1 MFLKRLAGHIRKQ
14 DWFNVLIELLVVV
27 VGLMM
32 AFQLDRWW
40 EDIGDKKLER
50 VYIQRLIDD
59 IESDIPKL
67 ERAIRLADMRKD
79 YAELLMDVA
88 GNPAVAAQQ
97 PASFLVAVDQA
108 SFTFSPA
115 LRKATYDDLR
125 STGNMR
131 LIRDPEIKTR
141 LHDYYSFDETQLQFR
156 PLQFSVEFHH
166 FKLANGVRSNDQVRF
181 RQDKWMLVGPK
192 DSEEVE
198 NTDPGNPDE
207 VMAAAE
213 RLSNRPEL
221 VSWLTQLRE
230 LQMDQMLTHKKRIE
244 FANAAIES
252 LKGYGESR

>member
-1 MFLKRLAGHIRKQ
+1 VFLKRLAGHIRKQ
-14 DWFNVLIELLVVV
+14 DWFIVLIELLVVV

-67 ERAIRLADMRKD
+67 ESAIRLADMRKD